1 MPSQIKVLLDKIKTA
16 VYGIEVRDAIHD
28 SIAECYDNVAAG
40 QTLAGTAAESASA
53 AATAAQEKAALAD
66 EKAALADAAAAN
78 ATSVAER
85 VETAV
90 DAATEA
96 AKTANAAADNADE
109 KAALADGKAM
119 LADTAA
125 QTAAQK
131 TTELQNAAKG
141 ANDAADA
148 ANAAAENANTK
159 AGLVDEKAALAAEKA
174 ALADEKAALA
184 DTAAA
189 NANAKASLADTAA
202 TNAGLAKD
210 AANEAAEKTA
220 AATTAANTAAQNAAD
235 KAALADTAATAANT
249 AAAAATDA
257 AGSANAAKTA
267 CETATAGV
275 ESAVANAD
283 AKAELANTAAAN
295 ADAKAELADAA
306 AENANAKATLANT
319 KAELA
324 DEKANLV
331 TAKIAAV
338 DDVVARAEEAI
349 AEANEAAKNASEG
362 VIGKA
367 SGSVLGGVTAESRT
381 AADTQPVRID
391 PETARLY
398 TAAPQNAT
406 AETAGVVLI
415 GDNLKLNADGKLSV
429 DTSGEI
435 ADSPKPV
442 TAAAVQGALQGKQA
456 KIAAR
461 GILKGDGAGGVTAA
475 AAGTDYVAP
484 VSGKGLSAN
493 DFTDE
498 AKEKLDGVAANANKY
513 VHPAHT
519 AHESGFYK
527 VTVDAEG
534 HVTAAAAIVK
544 GDVTALGIP
553 AQDTVYENATAEA
566 AGLLSAADKAKLDGV
581 EAGAQKNV
589 TPAWADVTGR
599 PDAFPPVAHAH
610 AISDVTGL
618 ESALDGKVSAE
629 EGKSLS
635 TNDYTTAEK
644 QKLAGLKAPVA
655 LSVNLTAEGWSE
667 NSQTVSATGVTADS
681 LLFAI
686 YAPESRAVWVE
697 ADIYCSA
704 QGEGTLTF
712 ACTETAPTQSVT
724 ANIVILG

>member
-40 QTLAGTAAESASA
+40 QTLAGTAAESANA

-66 EKAALADAAAAN
+66 EKATLADAAATN

-109 KAALADGKAM
+109 KAALADGKAT

-159 AGLVDEKAALAAEKA
+159 AGLADEKAALAAEKA

-283 AKAELANTAAAN
+283 AKAELA
-295 ADAKAELADAA
+295 DAA

-331 TAKIAAV
+331 TAKIATV

-456 KIAAR
+456 KIAVS

-498 AKEKLDGVAANANKY
+498 AKEKLEGVAANANKY

-519 AHESGFYK
+519 AHESGLYK
-527 VTVDAEG
+527 VTIDAEG

-553 AQDTVYENATAEA
+553 AQDTVYENATAET

-589 TPAWADVTGR
+589 TPAWADVTGK
-599 PDAFPPVAHAH
+599 PDAFPPAAHAH

-655 LSVNLTAEGWSE
+655 LSVSLTAEGWSE
-667 NSQTVSATGVTADS
+667 NSQTVSAAGVTADS

-686 YAPESRAVWVE
+686 YAPESRAAWVE